1 MSTASLEGTLRKE
14 TGKRPTKQ
22 VRKEGNLPAVLYGL
36 KDVLSL
42 YVNPKELAKI
52 VKQKG
57 RNVVIDL
64 TITSDSTASRKVMIK
79 DSQRHPLRETWVHA
93 DFLELDT
100 SKEVRVH
107 IPVVLEGIS
116 PGEKK
121 GGVLNHAIRIIDID
135 CLPDDIPEKITVSIS
150 QLEIGQAIHISDL
163 NLPETYKVSNS
174 ASATVVLVQQ
184 EKRAVVKTAGEEEG
198 ADGVADPAQAEKKA
212 E

>member
-1 MSTASLEGTLRKE
+1 MSTASLNGTLRTE

-42 YVNPKELAKI
+42 SVNPKELAKI
-52 VKQKG
+52 IKLQGK
-57 RNVVIDL
+57 NVVIDL
-64 TITSDSTASRKVMIK
+64 AIANDSAASRKVMLK

-100 SKEVRVH
+100 SKAVRVH
-107 IPVVLEGIS
+107 VPVVLEGIS

-121 GGVLNHAIRIIDID
+121 GGVLNHAIRAIDID
-135 CLPDDIPEKITVSIS
+135 CLPDDIPDKITVSIS

-163 NLPETYKVSNS
+163 NLPEAYKVYNS
-174 ASATVVLVQQ
+174 TSATVVLVQQ
-184 EKRAVVKTAGEEEG
+184 EKRAAVKAAGEGEA
-198 ADGVADPAQAEKKA
+198 ADGAADPAQAEKKA